1 MTKAGKEINSLTIK
15 VGIQKSNNFL
25 KRAIFSRQS
34 KQKKKTINNSIVT
47 NNNILEECFIDN
59 DIMDNNMEDERDK
72 VEDEIFSAPVYFEE
86 DIEDMLFENKNQLP
100 NMIVDNTNNW
110 FSAIDLQIP
119 SFDMKK
125 LTKYLAISSNKSSFL
140 MKDDNQKL
148 IHGGNVSKG
157 SFSRSIHEWALEN
170 NVKSSGIH
178 SLINILNKTFK
189 GYELPLKA
197 VRTTEVRF
205 ETLEEF
211 INIDR
216 IEKENDEASG
226 DGNNNDS
233 DEDNDDKVDDDT
245 ASLRTEDLSCDF
257 VKSTVHE
264 YTRKSTR
271 YVAVDQCE
279 CDRYVYAGLNNQFSC
294 PKCGK
299 NRFRPC
305 TRNQCSGNGG
315 TNCEHLRSANGDG
328 ISYKQLFYRPLL
340 VLISDLLRTPNF
352 LCSLRYEREDKHLPS
367 DHHQSQRIYSD
378 LMDGDEVQHHLSEMH
393 LRYMDWSKCKPERAH
408 SEEVNLVLSEFYDG
422 GQLFKSKTYN
432 FWILMTQILNL
443 PPTFRGKLGIGMFLS
458 AIYSGR
464 HLEAEKFLFT
474 DMYCEELRLLNDGTE
489 IHLNG
494 KRYFIQAR
502 LILHTLDTK
511 ALEAVLC
518 LQSTSMASY
527 GCPLC
532 RCITGVHD
540 GSKPV
545 YIGHRNILP
554 LNSYL
559 RYIGQSGK
567 CCPAGFY
574 DNNGKKQFDS
584 NYETYPYG
592 AESFSVEDHDGY
604 KKIRITM
611 QREMERYHQ
620 HQQKQRDM
628 HQQKLSATKTNKKN
642 RQDELDR
649 FVRPIAWE
657 TVQNLP
663 GTLHFLQ
670 FCQPC
675 DGNRRNETAI
685 KKFFFV
691 HESINYYWSNDQ
703 PKLYDI
709 CKKDTGLR
717 KYLIYRHFDLRSYKP
732 YERVSY
738 KDHLENAIHARSL
751 NEKNKTQTKKHCEGI
766 QDVWPF
772 ERLPYANISQQVTWP
787 FLHSICGVIN
797 LLVDLIF
804 GEIEVQ
810 ESILKETT
818 DNEQAKK
825 PSSIIEFS
833 DEEDG
838 GGDDDPNNWEDDE
851 ESKTLATNNNKEKHK
866 TVEPKKESMRRKKA
880 IKMATFYRFRTL
892 QPRNRKQP
900 YESDPA
906 DRKKCREW
914 FQCIILPKGLGDD
927 SWNMRK
933 FIINDKK
940 LIQGYMK
947 MNQKLKL
954 ISCFWDFVLFAMS
967 GIEDQYKVFYS
978 MVGSNLRKLQSNYFS
993 SEDVVKLSRD
1003 IEEMVCMWEGLLP
1016 LKTCTFILHELIDL
1030 APFIKHFGPPMGVS
1044 EFPGERA
1051 VGALINRK
1059 LKCNAGGGSFENLVV
1074 ERHIDFELRKIKKF
1088 YSNKDLSE
1096 LNGACIYSN
1105 TGKCIYNGE
1114 RYNISKPETKTSQQE
1129 HSSCTKLTEYELDLL
1144 NDTLIL
1150 EVERLF
1156 GSDNH
1161 EVCCENSIV
1170 YNLEDKR
1177 SKFKKDSSVSEWL
1190 RFVTKNENG
1199 KFSDEEVVVSTN
1211 LLSLIPEFF
1220 QNATISGLLFHSRG
1234 SWKRETIGP
1243 TRDGVYGSG
1252 QLIFKGSKYSKL
1264 HHNFSDK
1271 ADYSSWCIFK
1281 HPNHA
1286 KHYAQINA
1294 FFQIQVGDKPLDGLI
1309 VASVTSRKYQ
1319 QNSKYNLVKI
1329 ESERSL
1335 NSNILFVSI
1344 KDIYPTRIATIPF
1357 AKNGIAINV
1366 KKTNVLK
1373 CKYSTRS
1380 TFDSL
1385 VELYMFTLHPERLT
1399 FRMD

>member
-1 MTKAGKEINSLTIK
+1 MTKAGKEVNSLAIK
-15 VGIQKSNNFL
+15 VGIQRSNSFF
-25 KRAIFSRQS
+25 KRALFPRH
-34 KQKKKTINNSIVT
+34 QKRKEKKTINIVT
-47 NNNILEECFIDN
+47 NNILEECLIDH
-59 DIMDNNMEDERDK
+59 DIDHNME
-72 VEDEIFSAPVYFEE
+72 EDTKDNFETDFFFDPVYFEE
-86 DIEDMLFENKNQLP
+86 DIEDMQFENYNQLP
-100 NMIVDNTNNW
+100 NMMIDDNSDW
-110 FSAIDLQIP
+110 VSAVDLQIP

-125 LTKYLAISSNKSSFL
+125 LSKNLSMSSNKSSFL
-140 MKDDNQKL
+140 MQDDNKKL

-157 SFSRSIHEWALEN
+157 SFSRSIHEWASEN
-170 NVKSSGIH
+170 NVKSSGIDT
-178 SLINILNKTFK
+178 LMNILSKTFK
-189 GYELPLKA
+189 GYELPVKK
-197 VRTTEVRF
+197 VTTTTEVRF
-205 ETLEEF
+205 NTLNEF
-211 INIDR
+211 KNVNR
-216 IEKENDEASG
+216 IKYEASVI
-226 DGNNNDS
+226 DNLEQTFS
-233 DEDNDDKVDDDT
+233 DEDCEDFDDT
-245 ASLRTEDLSCDF
+245 ASLRTEDLSCD
-257 VKSTVHE
+257 VVNSSTVHE

-315 TNCEHLRSANGDG
+315 NNCEHLRSANGDG

-352 LCSLRYEREDKHLPS
+352 LRSLRYEREDKHLSS
-367 DHHQSQRIYSD
+367 DQHQSQRIYSD
-378 LMDGDEVQHHLSEMH
+378 LMDGDEVQHHLSEMR
-393 LRYMDWSKCKPERAH
+393 LRYMDWIKSKPERTH
-408 SEEVNLVLSEFYDG
+408 SEEVSLVLSEFYDG

-474 DMYCEELRLLNDGTE
+474 DMYCEELRLLYEGTE
-489 IHLNG
+489 IHLKG

-518 LQSTSMASY
+518 LQSASMASY

-545 YIGHRNILP
+545 YIGHRNTLP

-559 RYIGQSGK
+559 RFIGQSGK

-574 DNNGKKQFDS
+574 DNKKKQFDS
-584 NYETYPYG
+584 NSETYPYG
-592 AESFSVEDHDGY
+592 AESFSVEDHEGY
-604 KKIRITM
+604 KKIRIRM
-611 QREMERYHQ
+611 QRELERYYQ
-620 HQQKQRDM
+620 LNQ
-628 HQQKLSATKTNKKN
+628 SAKTNKKFN
-642 RQDELDR
+642 QDESDR
-649 FVRPIAWE
+649 LVRPITWE

-670 FCQPC
+670 FCLPC
-675 DGNRRNETAI
+675 DGDKRNENAI
-685 KKFFFV
+685 KKFLFV
-691 HESINYYWSNDQ
+691 HEHINYYWSNEN
-703 PKLYDI
+703 PKLFDI

-954 ISCFWDFVLFAMS
+954 ISCFWDFILLAMS

-993 SEDVVKLSRD
+993 SEDVVKLARD

-1074 ERHIDFELRKIKKF
+1074 DRHIDFELRKIKKF
-1088 YSNKDLSE
+1088 YSSKDLSE
-1096 LNGACIYSN
+1096 LNGACIYSS

-1114 RYNISKPETKTSQQE
+1114 RYNISKPETKTSRQN
-1129 HSSCTKLTEYELDLL
+1129 HKCTKLTEYELDLL
-1144 NDTLIL
+1144 NDTLLL
-1150 EVERLF
+1150 EVELLY
-1156 GSDNH
+1156 GSDNRDI
-1161 EVCCENSIV
+1161 CCKNSIV
-1170 YNLEDKR
+1170 YNLEAKR
-1177 SKFKKDSSVSEWL
+1177 RETFKNDSSVSEWL

-1199 KFSDEEVVVSTN
+1199 SFSDEEVVVSTN
-1211 LLSLIPEFF
+1211 LLGLNPDFF

-1234 SWKRETIGP
+1234 SWKRETIRP

-1252 QLIFKGSKYSKL
+1252 QLVFKGSKYSEL
-1264 HHNFSDK
+1264 RQNFRDK

-1281 HPNHA
+1281 HSNHA

-1294 FFQIQVGDKPLDGLI
+1294 FFQIQVGDKSLDGLI
-1309 VASVTSRKYQ
+1309 VASVTSRNYQ
-1319 QNSKYNLVKI
+1319 YKSKYNLVKI
-1329 ESERSL
+1329 IASNSSL
-1335 NSNILFVSI
+1335 NSNILFVTI

-1357 AKNGIAINV
+1357 AKNGIAINI
-1366 KKTNVLK
+1366 KSNVLMMN
-1373 CKYSTRS
+1373 CKYSTS
-1380 TFDSL
+1380 YFDSL